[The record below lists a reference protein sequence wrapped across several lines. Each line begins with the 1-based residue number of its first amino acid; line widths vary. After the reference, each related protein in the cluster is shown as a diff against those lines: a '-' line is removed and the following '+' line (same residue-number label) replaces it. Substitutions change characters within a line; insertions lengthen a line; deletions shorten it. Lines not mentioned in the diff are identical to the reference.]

1 MSAKVMNP
9 RNRASSLSKREKIR
23 RYPFS
28 RPEQPFDLVASLVHL
43 LVVLPGFVAVALGR
57 NDRVVSQVEG
67 QLPGVVAF
75 IGTVHHQEPF
85 LVLGAQAVEQPTSL
99 RGVVGLAG

>member
-1 MSAKVMNP
+1 MNP

-28 RPEQPFDLVASLVHL
+28 RRNSRSISLRLLYHL